1 MEIMMEVNL
10 AAKVKTQLEEIDS
23 LLKDALERDIIP
35 DRAYTQ
41 LVTKLGHIE
50 TAYMRDEFRS
60 INQDYYNWVKI
71 RLEKISGF
79 LINLKKSAS
88 FTSIPREDLMHATGD
103 YYNEDNSIML
113 TADIKQS
120 IKDIIND
127 TYKN

>member
-1 MEIMMEVNL
+1 MEVNL